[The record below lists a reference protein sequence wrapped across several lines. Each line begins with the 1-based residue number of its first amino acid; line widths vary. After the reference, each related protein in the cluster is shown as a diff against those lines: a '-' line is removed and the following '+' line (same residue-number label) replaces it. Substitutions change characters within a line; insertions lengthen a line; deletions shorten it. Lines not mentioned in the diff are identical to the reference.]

1 MVPLNFLQNANLPLK
16 LELSSMEI
24 ESCLNNDLKPDI
36 PNLSSH
42 SQSVERSVKLVL
54 EASYT
59 SYGLES
65 RHNIIVAKVLGR
77 NMRPSFS
84 SKSYYQH
91 CFEELPE
98 LKLIQELYLIQT
110 LHLNFTKYKIC

>member
-1 MVPLNFLQNANLPLK
+1 MVPLNALQNANPPLI
-16 LELSSMEI
+16 LELSNTEI

-36 PNLSSH
+36 PSLPSH
-42 SQSVERSVKLVL
+42 SQSVERSVKLVS
-54 EASYT
+54 EASHV

-65 RHNIIVAKVLGR
+65 RHKTIVAKILGR

-84 SKSYYQH
+84 SKGYYQH

-98 LKLIQELYLIQT
+98 L
-110 LHLNFTKYKIC
+110 

>member
-1 MVPLNFLQNANLPLK
+1 MVPLNALQNANPPHI
-16 LELSSMEI
+16 LELSNLEI

-36 PNLSSH
+36 PSLPSH
-42 SQSVERSVKLVL
+42 SQSVERSEKLVS
-54 EASYT
+54 EASYV

-65 RHNIIVAKVLGR
+65 RHETIVAKVLGR

-84 SKSYYQH
+84 SKGYYQL

-98 LKLIQELYLIQT
+98 Q
-110 LHLNFTKYKIC
+110 